1 MTVRTMHPK
10 EADLRAALT
19 TLAKRWEQMATNEEA
34 AIPLLEGPAAE
45 QIGAEVAQRAATYRK
60 TAADLRGV
68 LTAGRIP
75 HDLMTD
81 TELKQHGSREETTR

>member
-19 TLAKRWEQMATNEEA
+19 TLAERWERMATNEEA

-45 QIGAEVAQRAATYRK
+45 QVGAEVAQRAVTYRK
-60 TAADLRGV
+60 TAADLRDV
-68 LTAGRIP
+68 LRTGRIP
-75 HDLMTD
+75 HDLMTGAELEQQTA
-81 TELKQHGSREETTR
+81 TEEATR